1 MQDDLINVIDRSSCN
16 NIKKAAQ
23 VLIKAPTGCIFY
35 IEDDNTIF
43 IAENNKLYP
52 AKLITQIS
60 SKQIF
65 SITLEPLSLEE
76 AADNKGMNDF
86 IIFNLDKMAEKKYP
100 TKHSIKFSKMN
111 METFTSYLL
120 KHTPMGRTMNSVIKL
135 YNQHKKETG

>member
-1 MQDDLINVIDRSSCN
+1 M
-16 NIKKAAQ
+16 
-23 VLIKAPTGCIFY
+23 LIKAPTGCIFY